1 MNDFE
6 KAILLIR
13 NPLNAIMSEFND
25 LRTAKINNTYALLY
39 EFEKFNYSHE
49 VFPRLYRKWQNRHD
63 SVLRNYEHPLLVVEY
78 EKLKSNSMS
87 ELTRILHFL
96 GFEMTS
102 EIEHCLL
109 ENSTGHFMRKVRPQK
124 EIDEIYKT
132 FTSLEL
138 DELQNT
144 YEEYLKRFQAKLED
158 LQIKS
163 MNKLT
168 LKTTIEREHHSLWWP
183 NRELIYK
190 QNTFKNKCKT

>member
-1 MNDFE
+1 MSQFNDF
-6 KAILLIR
+6 AIGKMR
-13 NPLNAIMSEFND
+13 
-25 LRTAKINNTYALLY
+25 NTYATIDVFRRNQFARQVFLY
-39 EFEKFNYSHE
+39 GL
-49 VFPRLYRKWQNRHD
+49 PKWKQFHD
-63 SVLRNYEHPLLVVEY
+63 SVLQNFQHPLLVVEY
-78 EKLKSNSMS
+78 EKLKSNLMS

-132 FTSLEL
+132 FTSIEL

-168 LKTTIEREHHSLWWP
+168 LKTTIERERHSLWWP